1 MTSES
6 KLIQQAEFN
15 PKIKTYIFLVGCFIL
30 LISFIGIPV
39 LVVWLLGLGN
49 YVGKKYHRNLSCKLT
64 ENHLDF
70 KKGVFFKVEKTIPLE
85 NIQDLT
91 FIENPILNRL
101 DLKILKIETAGNS
114 TPGGSD
120 MKLIGIIDSANFKKK
135 VLDQREVLRNES
147 MGRTNHT
154 STETGA
160 NYHQILTEIKELLI
174 EIKNK

>member
-1 MTSES
+1 MTTES

-15 PKIKTYIFLVGCFIL
+15 PKIKTYILLIGCFIL
-30 LISFIGIPV
+30 LITLIGIPV
-39 LVVWLLGLGN
+39 LIIWLLGLGN
-49 YVGKKYHRNLSCKLT
+49 YIGKRYHRNLSCKLT
-64 ENHLDF
+64 ENHLEF

-91 FIENPILNRL
+91 FLENPILNWL
-101 DLKILKIETAGNS
+101 ELKVLKIETAGNS
-114 TPGGSD
+114 NSGGSD

-147 MGRTNHT
+147 MGRINHT
-154 STETGA
+154 ATEVVT
-160 NYHQILTEIKELLI
+160 NYHQVLSEIKNLLV